1 MASKCSISRSG
12 CIWTTVRDQAIH
24 VNWKESEHPFLVRGA
39 VQNWAG
45 PSDDEYIRKQ
55 YEILS
60 LLEGGEEEEG
70 GEEVVSEETK

>member
-1 MASKCSISRSG
+1 MAWCSISRSG
-12 CIWTTVRDQAIH
+12 CMWTTGRSDPVH
-24 VNWKESEHPFLVRGA
+24 VKWEESVHPFLVRGA

-70 GEEVVSEETK
+70 GEVAAEETK